1 MDDTRNSLY
10 VQPWAIYHTHHR
22 GDDVMT
28 AQNLSR
34 TSHAA
39 RPPVK
44 ACTCDFEPMDQH
56 DGLCVLQ
63 YDASA
68 YLRGELQGSELAAFE
83 ALLSKN
89 AGCRR
94 ELGAIRRTEQA
105 LEQIG
110 AEILLEPVPQFLL
123 DVLSEA
129 ASENGL

>member
-1 MDDTRNSLY
+1 MS
-10 VQPWAIYHTHHR
+10 
-22 GDDVMT
+22 

-34 TSHAA
+34 TAHAA

-44 ACTCDFEPMDQH
+44 ACTCDLEH
-56 DGLCVLQ
+56 AGACALQ
-63 YDASA
+63 YEASA
-68 YLRGELQGSELAAFE
+68 YLHGELQDSELAAFE
-83 ALLSKN
+83 ALLSNN

-105 LEQIG
+105 LQQIG

-129 ASENGL
+129 ASESGL

>member
-1 MDDTRNSLY
+1 
-10 VQPWAIYHTHHR
+10 
-22 GDDVMT
+22 MT

-34 TSHAA
+34 TAYAA
-39 RPPVK
+39 RPPVH
-44 ACTCDFEPMDQH
+44 ACTCDLEH
-56 DGLCVLQ
+56 DGLCALQ

-68 YLRGELQGSELAAFE
+68 YLHGELQGSELTAFE

-89 AGCRR
+89 AGCCR
-94 ELGAIRRTEQA
+94 ELAAIRRTEQA

-123 DVLSEA
+123 DILSGA

>member
-1 MDDTRNSLY
+1 
-10 VQPWAIYHTHHR
+10 
-22 GDDVMT
+22 MT

-34 TSHAA
+34 MAHAV

-44 ACTCDFEPMDQH
+44 ACTCDFEPLDQH

-68 YLRGELQGSELAAFE
+68 YLRGELHGSDLAAFE

-89 AGCRR
+89 TDCRR
-94 ELGAIRRTEQA
+94 ELAAIRRTEQA
-105 LEQIG
+105 LQQIG

-123 DVLSEA
+123 DVLSGA
-129 ASENGL
+129 ASEKDKAH